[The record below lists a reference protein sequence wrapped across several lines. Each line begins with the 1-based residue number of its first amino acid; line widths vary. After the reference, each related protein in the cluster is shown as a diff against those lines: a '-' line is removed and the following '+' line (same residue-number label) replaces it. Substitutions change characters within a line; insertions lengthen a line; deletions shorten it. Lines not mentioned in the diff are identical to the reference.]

1 MINIFCIDQK
11 YLSKEGKIEKFTVN
25 LFTERKSGFR
35 QFYSATELCKS
46 HATSGFQLLT
56 RKKKA
61 ILKIITK
68 SMIKAIKN
76 EKKNF
81 KHVFTIIFF
90 KICSTFV
97 NVLSVLYGDLD
108 VWITLASIEKIF
120 SQSLFS

>member
-1 MINIFCIDQK
+1 MTKNTYPKREKLKNLLLIFLQK
-11 YLSKEGKIEKFTVN
+11 ENRVFGNFTQPQN
-25 LFTERKSGFR
+25 
-35 QFYSATELCKS
+35 YAN
-46 HATSGFQLLT
+46 HIATSGFQLLT